1 MSKTDSRKIDE
12 LVEAL
17 HKNRYTDAIDRLRPN
32 STISINPS
40 QEGFLDI
47 YVEYPNDFLSSLREA
62 IFRVK
67 AQKDGLDKLDVIKS
81 AFSKIKVNLIGELV
95 INMHDISAKH
105 ENTTVTFE
113 CQVLATDSP
122 KSYVKEA
129 KFDCAMCGN
138 EYEEKCNID
147 RRIVAPVCHNP
158 TCKKAKTMIRTSDM
172 ITDDVQTILMQEPMD
187 KSKKS
192 SPVIFTGKLVGELCR
207 TSYVGQKKLI
217 TGLFRSDVDLKKNEH
232 DVFIDIMSVQDMDE
246 NKPKLP
252 NDAEIKELVSDSK
265 KDGFIDKIINSFA
278 PAIFGY
284 NDIKLSILL
293 QLAGGVKTQ
302 KRGDINLFLIGD
314 PSMAKSELLKFA
326 SKLVS
331 KSIYTSG
338 RGSSAAGL
346 TIGIVKM
353 SDGRS
358 IAQAGVLPMCDS
370 GLACIDE
377 FDKMGEQDRSAM
389 HEAMEQQTVS
399 IAKAG
404 IAMTLPSRTSV
415 LAAANPK
422 WGMYDSDNSLRD
434 NINIPAPLLSRFD
447 LIWLIQDKVNMTS
460 DRLKANHI
468 LDSFE
473 MTMGDRCYLKE
484 DELSKY
490 INYARTFNPKL
501 NEKAKKLLLDI
512 YESMRNVSAKSEIPI
527 GTRQLEAIVR
537 LSMAYAK
544 LHFKKEVEPEDINI
558 IKILLE
564 KQYESFGSS
573 ISKGGVQ
580 TQIFVDGKS
589 IKEHDVLTVWNSCK
603 NIEGNVKLRE
613 FEKALIDSGMTKEKA
628 ESTISKW
635 ENNNAIK
642 LNGDGTYTRI

>member
-1 MSKTDSRKIDE
+1 MNRTKSRKIDD
-12 LVEAL
+12 VKQAL
-17 HKNRYTDAIDRLRPN
+17 YDNRYADVIDKLRPD

-40 QEGFLDI
+40 QDGLIDVFIDST
-47 YVEYPNDFLSSLREA
+47 NDFMEVLREA
-62 IFRVK
+62 IYRVK
-67 AQKDGLDKLDVIKS
+67 AAKDSNLELVRESFKDM
-81 AFSKIKVNLIGELV
+81 KINLIGDLLM
-95 INMHDISAKH
+95 NMHEITTKS

-122 KSYVKEA
+122 KSYIKKA
-129 KFDCAMCGN
+129 SFYCGSCGN
-138 EYEEKCNID
+138 EYEESCNID
-147 RRIVAPVCHNP
+147 RKMIAPLCTNR
-158 TCKKAKTMIRTSDM
+158 TCKRAKTLIRTDKM
-172 ITDDVQTILMQEPMD
+172 ETDDVQTILMQEPMD
-187 KSKKS
+187 KAKKS
-192 SPVIFTGKLVGELCR
+192 SPVIFTGKLVGNLVR

-217 TGLFRSDVDLKKNEH
+217 TGLFRSDIDLKKNEH
-232 DVFIDIMSVQDMDE
+232 DVFIDVMSVQDMDE
-246 NKPKLP
+246 NKPHMP
-252 NDAEIKELVSDSK
+252 DEEEIKKLNSDAK
-265 KDGFIDKIINSFA
+265 EDGFIDKIIASFA

-284 NDIKLSILL
+284 QDIKLSILL

-302 KRGDINLFLIGD
+302 KRGDINMFLIGD

-326 SKLVS
+326 SQLVP

-358 IAQAGVLPMCDS
+358 IAQAGVLPMCDG

-377 FDKMGEQDRSAM
+377 FDKMGEDDRSAM

-422 WGMYDSDNSLRD
+422 WGMYDNDNSLRD

-460 DRLKANHI
+460 DRMKANHI

-473 MTMGDRCYLKE
+473 MSMDEECYLKT
-484 DELSKY
+484 DDMLRY
-490 INYARTFNPKL
+490 INYAKTFSPKL
-501 NEKAKKLLLDI
+501 NNDAKKTLLDI
-512 YESMRNVSAKSEIPI
+512 YEKMRTVSAKSDIPI

-544 LHFKKEVEPEDINI
+544 LHFRNEITSDDINI
-558 IKILLE
+558 IKRLIE
-564 KQYESFGSS
+564 KQYEAFGSS
-573 ISKGGVQ
+573 ISQGGVQ

-589 IKEHDVLTVWNSCK
+589 VKEHDVLTVWNSCK
-603 NIEGNVKLRE
+603 NIEGNVRLRE
-613 FEKALIDSGMTKEKA
+613 FEKALISSGMTKEKA
-628 ESTISKW
+628 EATISKW

>member
-17 HKNRYTDAIDRLRPN
+17 HKNRYTDTIDRLRPN

-40 QEGFLDI
+40 QKGFLDI
-47 YVEYPNDFLSSLREA
+47 YIEYPNDFLPSLREA
-62 IFRVK
+62 VFRVK
-67 AQKDGLDKLDVIKS
+67 AQKDGLDKLDLIKS
-81 AFSKIKVNLIGELV
+81 SFSKIKINLIGELV
-95 INMHDISAKH
+95 MNMHDINTKH
-105 ENTTVTFE
+105 ENSTVTFE
-113 CQVLATDSP
+113 CQVLATDAP

-129 KFDCAMCGN
+129 IFDCAICGN

-252 NDAEIKELVSDSK
+252 NDDEIKELTSDSK

-326 SKLVS
+326 SNLVS

-358 IAQAGVLPMCDS
+358 IAQAGVLPMCDG

-377 FDKMGEQDRSAM
+377 FDKMGDQDRSAM

-434 NINIPAPLLSRFD
+434 NINVPAPLLSRFD

-501 NEKAKKLLLDI
+501 NEEAKKVLLDI
-512 YESMRNVSAKSEIPI
+512 YESMRNVSAKSDIPI

-544 LHFKKEVEPEDINI
+544 LHFKEEVEPEDINI

-589 IKEHDVLTVWNSCK
+589 VKEHDVLTVWNSCK

-613 FEKALIDSGMTKEKA
+613 FEKALIDSGMSKEKA
-628 ESTISKW
+628 EATISKW

>member
-1 MSKTDSRKIDE
+1 MTKTDSRKIDE

-17 HKNRYTDAIDRLRPN
+17 YKNKYSDVIDQLRPN
-32 STISINPS
+32 SKISINPS
-40 QEGFLDI
+40 QKGFIDVYI
-47 YVEYPNDFLSSLREA
+47 EYPNDFLGSLREA
-62 IFRVK
+62 IYRVK
-67 AQKDGLDKLDVIKS
+67 SHKDGDLELIRSSFKAIK
-81 AFSKIKVNLIGELV
+81 INLIGELLM
-95 INMHDISAKH
+95 NMHDINTKH

-113 CQVLATDSP
+113 CQVLATDLP
-122 KSYVKEA
+122 KSYIKEA
-129 KFDCAMCGN
+129 KFDCPLCGN
-138 EYEEKCNID
+138 EYDEKCTID
-147 RRIVAPVCHNP
+147 RIIIVPTCHNP
-158 TCKKAKTMIRTSDM
+158 SCKKAKTLIRTNEM
-172 ITDDVQTILMQEPMD
+172 ITDDIQTILMQEPMD

-192 SPVIFTGKLVGELCR
+192 SPVIFTGKLVGGLCR

-217 TGLFRSDVDLKKNEH
+217 TGLFRTAVDFKKNEH
-232 DVFIDIMSVQDMDE
+232 EVFIDIMSVQDMDE
-246 NKPKLP
+246 NKPTLP
-252 NDAEIKELVSDSK
+252 NKSEIKQLKNDSK
-265 KDGFIDKIINSFA
+265 QDGFIDKVIGSFA

-284 NDIKLSILL
+284 KDIKLSILL

-326 SKLVS
+326 SKLVI

-358 IAQAGVLPMCDS
+358 IAQAGVLPMCDG

-377 FDKMGEQDRSAM
+377 FDKMGEDDRSAM

-447 LIWLIQDKVNMTS
+447 LIWLIQDKVSMTS
-460 DRLKANHI
+460 DRMKANHI
-468 LDSFE
+468 LNSFE
-473 MTMGDRCYLKE
+473 MSMDDDCYLKQ
-484 DELSKY
+484 DDLSKY
-490 INYARTFNPKL
+490 LNYAKSFKPKL
-501 NEKAKKLLLDI
+501 TDDAKKSLLDI
-512 YESMRNVSAKSEIPI
+512 YEKMRKVSSKSDIPI

-544 LHFKKEVEPEDINI
+544 LHFKEDVDVSDINI
-558 IKILLE
+558 IKLLLE

-573 ISKGGVQ
+573 ISQGGVQ

-589 IKEHDVLTVWNSCK
+589 VKEHDILTVWNSCK
-603 NIEGNVKLRE
+603 NIEGNVRLRE
-613 FEKALIDSGMTKEKA
+613 FEKALINSGMSQEKA

-635 ENNNAIK
+635 ETQVLK
-642 LNGDGTYTRI
+642 LNSDGTHTRM

>member
-1 MSKTDSRKIDE
+1 MNMTKSAKIDA
-12 LVEAL
+12 LVKAL
-17 HKNRYTDAIDRLRPN
+17 YDNKYVEIIDRMRPD
-32 STISINPS
+32 SAISINPS
-40 QEGFLDI
+40 QKGFLDI
-47 YVEYPNDFLSSLREA
+47 FIESSNDFIGLLHEA
-62 IFRVK
+62 ICRVK
-67 AQKDGLDKLDVIKS
+67 AQKDGNIDVIEIE
-81 AFSKIKVNLIGELV
+81 FNKITINLVGDLLV
-95 INMHDISAKH
+95 NMHDITTKN
-105 ENTTVTFE
+105 ENSTVTFE

-122 KSYVKEA
+122 KSYIKKA
-129 KFDCAMCGN
+129 IFACAICGN
-138 EYEEKCNID
+138 EYDAECNID
-147 RRIVAPVCHNP
+147 RKMVIPLCSNRS
-158 TCKKAKTMIRTSDM
+158 CKRAKTLIQTDRME
-172 ITDDVQTILMQEPMD
+172 TDDVQTILMQEPMD

-192 SPVIFTGKLVGELCR
+192 SPVIFTGKLVGSLVR

-217 TGLFRSDVDLKKNEH
+217 TGLFRSDIDLKKNEH
-232 DVFIDIMSVQDMDE
+232 EVFIDVMSVQDLDE
-246 NKPKLP
+246 TKPTMP
-252 NDAEIKELVSDSK
+252 DSDEIKQLNIDSK
-265 KDGFIDKIINSFA
+265 QDGFIDRVIDSFA

-284 NDIKLSILL
+284 KDIKLSILL

-302 KRGDINLFLIGD
+302 KRGDINMFLIGD

-326 SKLVS
+326 SKLVT

-358 IAQAGVLPMCDS
+358 IAQAGVLPMCDG

-377 FDKMGEQDRSAM
+377 FDKMGEDDRSAM

-422 WGMYDSDNSLRD
+422 WGMYDNDNSLRD

-460 DRLKANHI
+460 DRMKANHI

-473 MTMGDRCYLKE
+473 MSMGDDCYLST
-484 DELSKY
+484 DDMIKY
-490 INYARTFNPKL
+490 INYAKTFNPKL
-501 NEKAKKLLLDI
+501 NNEAKKTLLDI
-512 YESMRNVSAKSEIPI
+512 YEKMRSISAKSDIPI

-544 LHFKKEVEPEDINI
+544 LNFRNEITSNDINI
-558 IKILLE
+558 IKILIE
-564 KQYESFGSS
+564 KQYEAFGSS
-573 ISKGGVQ
+573 ISQGGVQ

-589 IKEHDVLTVWNSCK
+589 VKEHDILTVWNTCK

-613 FEKALIDSGMTKEKA
+613 FEKALIDSGMSKEKA
-628 ESTISKW
+628 EATISKW
-635 ENNNAIK
+635 ETNNAIK
-642 LNGDGTYTRI
+642 LNSDGTYTRI